1 MIIDSIRII
10 RVEMPLVYPFRTA
23 FGDIHTIESVLVQL
37 TCDGISG
44 WGESACWGSPAY
56 SSECS
61 SAQFIISKDHIAPV
75 LIGQDVASGN
85 DLQDRL
91 KHIKGNYFAKAAFDL
106 AWWDLHAKIQ
116 EKPLWKLL
124 GGVSDSIAV
133 GADFGVM
140 ESVGNLLKLINKAM
154 IQGYTRVKLKYR
166 PGWELD
172 MLKQVRNAFPDL
184 PIHIDCNSC
193 YSLADIEMFK
203 ELDRYKLVMIEQPL
217 AHDDLIDH
225 ATLQKELQTPICLDE
240 SIVSAEKVRK
250 AIQIGACKWVNI
262 KLGRVG
268 GITNAL
274 EINRICTESNIPC
287 WVGGML
293 ESAIGSSH
301 NLAFA
306 TLRNIKYPSDIFPT
320 SRFYDQDLGFPAV
333 EHSAPGRFKASSES
347 GIGIIPN
354 NELLKKITM
363 EQATL

>member
-1 MIIDSIRII
+1 
-10 RVEMPLVYPFRTA
+10 MPLVYPFRTA
-23 FGDIHTIESVLVQL
+23 FGDIHTVESVLVQL
-37 TCDGISG
+37 TGNRTSG

-75 LIGQDVASGN
+75 LIGQDISSGN
-85 DLQDRL
+85 DLQDKL

-106 AWWDLHAKIQ
+106 AWWDLSARIQ
-116 EKPLWKLL
+116 EKPLWKVL
-124 GGVSDSIAV
+124 GGLSDTIEV

-140 ESVGNLLKLINKAM
+140 EGVGDLLDVIGEAVA
-154 IQGYTRVKLKYR
+154 QGYTRVKLKYR

-172 MLKQVRNAFPDL
+172 MLKQVRSEFPNL
-184 PIHIDCNSC
+184 PIHVDCNSC
-193 YSLADIEMFK
+193 YSLADMAMLK
-203 ELDRYKLVMIEQPL
+203 ELDNYNLVMIEQPL

-225 ATLQKELQTPICLDE
+225 AELQKELQTPICLDE

-274 EINRICTESNIPC
+274 EINRICEESNIPC

-306 TLRNIKYPSDIFPT
+306 TLGNIKYPSDIFPT
-320 SRFYDQDLGFPAV
+320 SRFYHQDLGFPSV
-333 EHSAPGRFKASSES
+333 EHSAPGLFKASGES
-347 GIGIIPN
+347 GIGVIPD
-354 NELLKKITM
+354 EDLMKSM
-363 EQATL
+363 AVEQASIILK